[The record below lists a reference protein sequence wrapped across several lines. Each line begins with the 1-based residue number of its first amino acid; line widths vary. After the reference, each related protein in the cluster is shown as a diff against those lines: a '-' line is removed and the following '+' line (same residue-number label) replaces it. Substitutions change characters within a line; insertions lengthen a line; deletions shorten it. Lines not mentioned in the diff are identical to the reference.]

1 MDKNVNE
8 IQDLFN
14 SELMT
19 NSIPISNPES
29 LYVNNNPNILIE
41 TKKYKEDIITKPKKE
56 IKESKVSST
65 SKMFDIN
72 NKIFS
77 DDDMSLNKS
86 NKFVKQNEVNN
97 NKINNEN
104 NNSTNSL
111 MLSLNINEIQLDEN
125 NDIKKIIPSEIYN
138 HIRYSGNQLINN
150 TKEGLK
156 KLFIY
161 LSDSLNNQKK
171 ISGSNDYYYNNDL
184 NSDNLLKIYIY
195 VLSIINKNENKHDII
210 NESLFII
217 NLILPLL
224 PTIYINNI
232 CVQLI
237 DKFYCKTAFD
247 ELHKNIYLLFKQI
260 LRLNQDT
267 FFDKIFSFLKKE
279 KNIKIKLFWK
289 KFIFELIQKNNE
301 NFGIDFYFEN
311 NENIINILN
320 EYHKENLVH
329 FCLDLFDYDNLNE
342 IESNKDAIELI
353 KCISENRILNN
364 INNTNNNISFN
375 DMILGRVKEN
385 ETLYIIIN
393 NILNKNEEKD
403 IKIINIDEKK
413 MSNDFGSKNNLNSG
427 NYFQGSFGTF
437 NANKKNFFH
446 QQSENKFNNNL
457 EINNNKKE
465 SMEKYNNNEIFEV
478 MDNNIIYESKE
489 NNNNNFNNN
498 NIETKPLDKKEENNN
513 KINLNDDNIYLY
525 SDKEEESFEEN
536 NININSKKNNE
547 DILLKYKNKKSGGGD
562 SLVNY
567 KFSISNKEIMNIN
580 NQKNEKKSIKNNNIE
595 KNEKKSI
602 NNNKNASKRTSKIS
616 EFNEY
621 FNKRNTLNNNLFSS
635 FSSFSS
641 VKKNS
646 NDIKSNINEDD
657 NDDNEDNITK
667 IIENNNLKEQ
677 INNNIEN
684 KENEEINNNKE
695 IKIKNNII
703 DFDYNNINENNDNI
717 INNDKFLELIN
728 NNEQT
733 NKIKNNDF
741 KNDENNKMNKYNK
754 KNKENNNRFLSFG
767 KNINFDYENCL
778 NIIDKEKWIEK
789 QEQIKLLK
797 NELNINLTKD
807 NYNKSIIPM
816 DSIINLINK
825 KLCDKQQKLVI
836 LMLEIVE
843 VILDKLNE
851 IFNEEYLPLLSK
863 SIINNLNDNNIQL
876 RYKAANVILK
886 ILTFNKKEFFINEL
900 IESLKLDKNNMRIEI
915 LTISTNYFSS
925 MKNSSSKK
933 IIKNFFDL
941 LIEPL
946 VLCIEDKFNKIRNL
960 SEELIKESS
969 NYISIDRYYEA
980 SKNLYSKVVQD
991 KVNSKIREIYGLEDK
1006 NELKKS
1012 NVSISSLISNN
1023 NDLNK
1028 SKNKKQRSKSYD
1040 INNNQNTKIN
1050 NNINNKKYI
1059 KKNVGK
1065 INKNIEDNNN
1075 NKKINQ
1081 KNNKFNENKNEID
1094 YKNVF
1099 KINQNFSEL
1108 KKYRNNKDIKLGK
1121 NFLTIKEK
1129 SNMLLNNQNKVYNSN
1144 NATDLKPLLQIF
1156 TDDFINK
1163 CLIPCNKN
1171 LTLIIIQL
1179 NKVLL
1184 STTEKT
1190 FKSDF
1195 LPNLDIILEFII
1207 RLFDMNLI
1215 NKNFDF
1221 IKEYINFIII
1231 LYEKIS
1237 TQNTKLSQ
1245 IEYNI
1250 ILHSLMFLSKYD
1262 KKGIFNC
1269 IKNFYKL
1276 NSIERILRI
1285 LFDYNDLNDIDT
1297 QKNSIEL
1304 FLIEFNEG
1312 NIHIDNNNILF
1323 AKKVLKFFYD
1333 DDLIETGKKFFK
1345 DIYEKIGNKNFE
1357 EILSKLNKQE
1367 KNILLKNIDFFPSGN
1382 KNKIEEIEEKNT
1394 KINMANFKINLTTKN
1409 DFENI
1414 NDKVNNPTIK
1424 NKNKLKL
1431 INKDNN
1437 TIIEN
1442 QKIKEEQKQIKSIKE
1457 INELLIELN
1466 TSNDDFDI
1474 ELYNKEN
1481 DKNNNNILLTKFKF
1495 IAKLKNLFEDS
1506 NYLKNKKIIIES
1518 IELILDSLSK
1528 EINFFFNINTM
1539 IEDCINDIMKYT
1551 QEIISIF
1558 FIISSKQE
1566 IISTLNENILN
1577 KLIILFLNYL
1587 EIDKEEGIAN
1597 INNIFNDMLQKINK
1611 ITLNICHKGK
1621 RETII
1626 IILIK
1631 LISNFKDESDISL
1644 LAINILVKLIKV
1656 TNFKKINTNDLLIE
1670 IIIAVEDENLF
1681 NEENNSKINELFL
1694 KTLKKLLNQLVIEKK
1709 YNILKDYQKAINKC
1723 NIQDSKVSVWIQ
1735 KIIEHN
1741 KF

>member
-1 MDKNVNE
+1 MDKNINE
-8 IQDLFN
+8 MQDLFN

-29 LYVNNNPNILIE
+29 LYIKNNPNILIE
-41 TKKYKEDIITKPKKE
+41 KKNYKEDIITKPPKE
-56 IKESKVSST
+56 IKESKASST

-86 NKFVKQNEVNN
+86 NKFIKQNESN
-97 NKINNEN
+97 NKINNVN

-125 NDIKKIIPSEIYN
+125 NDIKKIIPSDIYN
-138 HIRYSGNQLINN
+138 YIRYSGNQLINN

-184 NSDNLLKIYIY
+184 NSENLLKIYIY
-195 VLSIINKNENKHDII
+195 VLSIINKNENKNDII

-247 ELHKNIYLLFKQI
+247 ELHKNINLLFKQI

-289 KFIFELIQKNNE
+289 KFIFDLIQKNNE

-320 EYHKENLVH
+320 EYHKENLVN

-353 KCISENRILNN
+353 KCISENKILNN
-364 INNTNNNISFN
+364 NKNNNINFN
-375 DMILGRVKEN
+375 DMILERAKEN

-393 NILNKNEEKD
+393 NIINKNENKD

-413 MSNDFGSKNNLNSG
+413 MTNDSGSKNNLNSG

-437 NANKKNFFH
+437 NANKKNYFYQH
-446 QQSENKFNNNL
+446 SENKINNNL
-457 EINNNKKE
+457 EINNKKE
-465 SMEKYNNNEIFEV
+465 SIEKYNNNEIFEV
-478 MDNNIIYESKE
+478 MDNNIINESKE
-489 NNNNNFNNN
+489 NINNNTN
-498 NIETKPLDKKEENNN
+498 NIIETNSLDKKEENNI

-536 NININSKKNNE
+536 NINTNSKKNNE

-567 KFSISNKEIMNIN
+567 KFSISNKEVMNIN
-580 NQKNEKKSIKNNNIE
+580 NQKKEKKSIKNNNIE

-602 NNNKNASKRTSKIS
+602 NNNKNPSKRTSKIS

-646 NDIKSNINEDD
+646 NDIKTNINEDD
-657 NDDNEDNITK
+657 NDDNEDNINN
-667 IIENNNLKEQ
+667 IIENNNLIEQ
-677 INNNIEN
+677 INNNIKN
-684 KENEEINNNKE
+684 KETEEINNKE
-695 IKIKNNII
+695 IKIKNNIL
-703 DFDYNNINENNDNI
+703 DFDYNNANENNDNI

-728 NNEQT
+728 TDKQT
-733 NKIKNNDF
+733 NKIKNKDF
-741 KNDENNKMNKYNK
+741 KNEENNILNKYNK

-767 KNINFDYENCL
+767 KNNNFDYENCL
-778 NIIDKEKWIEK
+778 NIIDKEKWNEK

-807 NYNKSIIPM
+807 NYNKSIVPM

-836 LMLEIVE
+836 LMLEIIE

-876 RYKAANVILK
+876 RYKAANIILK

-915 LTISTNYFSS
+915 LTILTNYFSS

-946 VLCIEDKFNKIRNL
+946 TLCIEDKFNKIRNL

-1040 INNNQNTKIN
+1040 INNNINNNNKNTKIN
-1050 NNINNKKYI
+1050 NISNKKYI

-1065 INKNIEDNNN
+1065 INKNVEINN
-1075 NKKINQ
+1075 NKIIKQ
-1081 KNNKFNENKNEID
+1081 KNNNTNDNKNEID

-1129 SNMLLNNQNKVYNSN
+1129 SNMLLNNPNKDFNSN
-1144 NATDLKPLLQIF
+1144 NISDLKPLFLIF

-1184 STTEKT
+1184 NTTEKT
-1190 FKSDF
+1190 LKSDF

-1215 NKNFDF
+1215 NKNFNF
-1221 IKEYINFIII
+1221 IKEYINFVNII
-1231 LYEKIS
+1231 YEKIS
-1237 TQNTKLSQ
+1237 TQNAKLSQ

-1269 IKNFYKL
+1269 IKNFYNL
-1276 NSIERILRI
+1276 NSIEKIFRII
-1285 LFDYNDLNDIDT
+1285 FDYNDLNDIDT
-1297 QKNSIEL
+1297 QKNIIEL

-1312 NIHIDNNNILF
+1312 TIHIDNNNTIF
-1323 AKKVLKFFYD
+1323 AKKVIKFFND
-1333 DDLIETGKKFFK
+1333 DDLIETGKNFFK
-1345 DIYEKIGNKNFE
+1345 DIHEKIGDKNFE
-1357 EILSKLNKQE
+1357 ELISKLNKQE
-1367 KNILLKNIDFFPSGN
+1367 KNILLKNIDFFPLEKEN
-1382 KNKIEEIEEKNT
+1382 IIEENNT
-1394 KINMANFKINLTTKN
+1394 KININNYKINLTNKN

-1414 NDKVNNPTIK
+1414 NNKVNNKTLK
-1424 NKNKLKL
+1424 NNNKLKL

-1442 QKIKEEQKQIKSIKE
+1442 PKIKEGQKEIKSIKE

-1466 TSNDDFDI
+1466 ASNDNFDI

-1481 DKNNNNILLTKFKF
+1481 DKNNNNILLTKFKL
-1495 IAKLKNLFEDS
+1495 IAKLKNLFDDS

-1539 IEDCINDIMKYT
+1539 IEDCVNYIIKYT
-1551 QEIISIF
+1551 QEIILIF

-1566 IISTLNENILN
+1566 IISILNENILN

-1587 EIDKEEGIAN
+1587 EIDKEEGISN

-1631 LISNFKDESDISL
+1631 LISNFKDESEISL

-1656 TNFKKINTNDLLIE
+1656 TNFKKINTNDILIE

-1694 KTLKKLLNQLVIEKK
+1694 KSLKKLLNQLVIEKK